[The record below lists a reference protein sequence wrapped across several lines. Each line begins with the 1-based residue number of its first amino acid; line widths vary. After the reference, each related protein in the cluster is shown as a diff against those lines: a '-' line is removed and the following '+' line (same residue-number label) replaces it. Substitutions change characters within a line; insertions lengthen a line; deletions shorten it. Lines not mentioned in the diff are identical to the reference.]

1 MLLRELLR
9 ELYDFP
15 YLIDVEDVSADSVKM
30 AKLATT
36 SMAHFSVSF
45 CQLFLRYQYSV
56 SVLLQVEHLDIILN
70 TQ

>member
-1 MLLRELLR
+1 MLLR

-15 YLIDVEDVSADSVKM
+15 YLIDVEDVNADSVKM

-45 CQLFLRYQYSV
+45 CLRYRYNV